1 MKGAIVVI
9 APLSENSAE
18 RYLKAAVE
26 LELDVYFIV
35 SSRSN
40 IRYNF
45 DKLNCIFTEEITDTP
60 VNLIELVSQI
70 RDLRAIIAGG
80 EFSVGAAEYL
90 SNHFG
95 LTASLG
101 NDFRILRNKA
111 LMRLAF
117 KTHGISQPEVFGV
130 ATSADETAEIAATKG
145 IFPVI
150 SKPTDMA
157 GSWYV
162 SVNSSP
168 EQVKLNSAPIFDYK
182 FSRATLL
189 PFEGACLIESFFD
202 GQEYSADF
210 VVFDHESHAIYI
222 NKKILSPLPNFNE
235 VGHVCGVSLDE
246 NCFKKLKSD
255 IDKIILAAEVL
266 YGVLHVEFRVNDE
279 NEIAIIEVDCRLAGD
294 YITNL
299 VEQTYGVSL
308 EKNLIQVNTGIAP
321 DVSQRIISPSLIK
334 FINKETRPVEVPA
347 EVAHIIKKVSHDG
360 FSHNSK
366 LELSHISNRAGF
378 EMWVVK
384 EVSAADNILG

>member
-1 MKGAIVVI
+1 MKNAIIVI

-18 RYLKAAVE
+18 RYLKAASE
-26 LELDVYFIV
+26 LNLDVYFIV

-40 IRYNF
+40 ISYNF
-45 DKLNCIFTEEITDTP
+45 DKINCIFAEEITDTP
-60 VNLIELVSQI
+60 VNLIDSVSQI
-70 RDLRAIIAGG
+70 PGLRAIIAGG

-90 SNHFG
+90 SHHFG

-111 LMRLAF
+111 LMRAAF
-117 KTHGISQPEVFGV
+117 KKNGVSQPEVFGV
-130 ATSADETAEIAATKG
+130 ATSAEEAAEVASRSG

-168 EQVKLNSAPIFDYK
+168 EQVKINSAPIFDYK

-189 PFEGACLIESFFD
+189 PFEGACLIESFFE
-202 GQEYSADF
+202 GQEYSAEV
-210 VVFDHESHAIYI
+210 VVFNHESHAIYI

-235 VGHVCGVSLDE
+235 VGHICGVSLDDD
-246 NCFKKLKSD
+246 CFKKLKSD
-255 IDKIILAAEVL
+255 IDKVILAAEVFC
-266 YGVLHVEFRVNDE
+266 GVLHVEFRVNDK
-279 NEIAIIEVDCRLAGD
+279 NDIAIIEVGCRLAGD

-308 EKNLIQVNTGIAP
+308 EKNMIQVKTGITP
-321 DVSQRIISPSLIK
+321 QVSQRLIAPSLIK
-334 FINKETRPVEVPA
+334 FINKETRPVEVTA
-347 EVAHIIKKVSHDG
+347 EEAHRIKKVSNDD
-360 FSHNSK
+360 FSHNPN
-366 LELSHISNRAGF
+366 LEPSHISNRAGF
-378 EMWVVK
+378 EIWVLK
-384 EVSAADNILG
+384 EISSAEKILG